1 MAATDT
7 IIDLLRAVYSGGAI
21 NVNSGGGS
29 YATQL
34 DEASSTITYVGK
46 AATGSLLN
54 RFSAEDPMLAFTAIP
69 DGYTPPYSWA
79 MGRISG
85 GMASHTLLTAAISG
99 TGTASGGKALTAA
112 LSAAIALTNGDLG
125 LIVSLLAAISGS
137 GTLTNADLAATAGL
151 SAAISASG
159 TITDAQLG
167 AIVAMLANLSASG
180 TLSLDNFAT
189 ANMEADISSVTEL
202 SPQSL
207 ANAVW
212 TSVLAD
218 YPDAGTAGKA
228 LADAG
233 AAGNPWSA
241 LLVDN
246 GDPGTFGER
255 VQKLLQVAQFLGLK

>member
-1 MAATDT
+1 MKTM
-7 IIDLLRAVYSGGAI
+7 SGTTVSADRSNFGKQGA
-21 NVNSGGGS
+21 
-29 YATQL
+29 
-34 DEASSTITYVGK
+34 
-46 AATGSLLN
+46 LLN
-54 RFSAEDPMLAFTAIP
+54 RFSVSEEPMLKFTAIP
-69 DGYTPPYSWA
+69 DGYTPPYSWG
-79 MGRISG
+79 MPRISG
-85 GMASHTLLTAAISG
+85 GLASHTLLTAAISG

-112 LSAAIALTNGDLG
+112 LSAAITLTNGDLG
-125 LIVSLLAAISGS
+125 LIVSLLAAISAS
-137 GTLTNADLAATAGL
+137 GTLTNAELAATAGL

-167 AIVAMLANLSASG
+167 AVVSMLSSLSASG

-202 SPQSL
+202 SPSSL

-212 TSVLAD
+212 NSVLSE
-218 YPDAGTAGKA
+218 YPDVGTAGKT
-228 LADAG
+228 LNDAG

-255 VQKLLQVAQFLGLK
+255 VQKLLQLAQYLGLK